1 MRVCKKVDSS
11 FETMDSKETSATPKR
26 YPLFSKEATLCHAV
40 QAPLAMTEWGWITKE
55 AALRLL
61 CHADKSARNDRE
73 TPKAQMICKKVDR
86 IKTPAKDSRIFAMI
100 LGVVEC
106 KARAHTWGM

>member
-1 MRVCKKVDSS
+1 MRVCKKVDSGVLA
-11 FETMDSKETSATPKR
+11 MDSKETSAIAER
-26 YPLFSKEATLCHAV
+26 YPLFCHETAT
-40 QAPLAMTEWGWITKE
+40 
-55 AALRLL
+55 AL
-61 CHADKSARNDRE
+61 ARNDGK
-73 TPKAQMICKKVDR
+73 TPKAQNVICKKVDR